1 MEMQQVR
8 YFLALSNTLNFTRA
22 AEECNVT
29 QPALTRA
36 IKTLEEELGGEL
48 LRRERQHSHLT
59 ELGRRM
65 LPLLQQ
71 CYDAATS
78 AKSLAKAVQSSDV
91 APLNVTISNSVNIAL
106 LVSTFTELFRAYPG
120 VHLKINRGSPTAV
133 VDALKNGEVELA
145 VAGAREILQRCVAKA
160 FPVRGLLGVHS
171 RPAHWRGYQFVPAS
185 EGFSHLITSMTA
197 PIASGW
203 SGRQVGPCTHWK
215 LPLVTAH
222 IRCGRFG
229 ASTPARR
236 VSTKE
241 IQSIRIAL
249 VF

>member
-78 AKSLAKAVQSSDV
+78 ANAW
-91 APLNVTISNSVNIAL
+91 SVCL
-106 LVSTFTELFRAYPG
+106 
-120 VHLKINRGSPTAV
+120 
-133 VDALKNGEVELA
+133 
-145 VAGAREILQRCVAKA
+145 
-160 FPVRGLLGVHS
+160 
-171 RPAHWRGYQFVPAS
+171 
-185 EGFSHLITSMTA
+185 HLISLDSRRL
-197 PIASGW
+197 I
-203 SGRQVGPCTHWK
+203 K
-215 LPLVTAH
+215 LPSKAERPLRRPSSGCPALP
-222 IRCGRFG
+222 C
-229 ASTPARR
+229 PARSAQR
-236 VSTKE
+236 P
-241 IQSIRIAL
+241 RG
-249 VF
+249 

>member
-8 YFLALSNTLNFTRA
+8 YFLALSSTLNFTRA

-106 LVSTFTELFRAYPG
+106 LVSPFTELFRAYPG

-145 VAGAREILQRCVAKA
+145 VAGPLGQAWDRLDTWPLFQEGIELVVNSDHPLARRNEADVALSQLAAEPVLSRIDWETSEDLSRCLSEK
-160 FPVRGLLGVHS
+160 GLTP
-171 RPAHWRGYQFVPAS
+171 R
-185 EGFSHLITSMTA
+185 
-197 PIASGW
+197 
-203 SGRQVGPCTHWK
+203 
-215 LPLVTAH
+215 TAH
-222 IRCGRFG
+222 
-229 ASTPARR
+229 
-236 VSTKE
+236 
-241 IQSIRIAL
+241 
-249 VF
+249 